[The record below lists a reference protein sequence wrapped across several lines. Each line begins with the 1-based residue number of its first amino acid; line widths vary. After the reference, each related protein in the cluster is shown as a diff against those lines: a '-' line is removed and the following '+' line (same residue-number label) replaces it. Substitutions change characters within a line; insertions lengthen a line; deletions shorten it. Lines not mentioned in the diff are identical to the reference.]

1 MYRLSYYNFLAL
13 VNEEGKAIRAY
24 VGGAYVNKTYPNKT
38 YADET
43 VAKGRIEAVTASSN
57 C

>member
-24 VGGAYVNKTYPNKT
+24 VGGAYVNKTYPNGA